1 MNLQYKF
8 INKICVAAAI
18 CALLSSCAPVL
29 IGGGGL
35 AAVVGGKIASQEKT
49 VGSSFSDTTI
59 WTKIRTGLANKGIDN
74 IILGTINIE
83 VHEGRVLLTGTVPDK
98 DKIITIL
105 RVCWSVNGV
114 REVINELRITESK
127 AGAIDTLK
135 DSWITTKVKAKLLA
149 SKAVKS
155 ANYSVE
161 SIDGIVYLFGT
172 AQSQEELDKAIDL
185 VSNTA
190 DVKKV
195 VSYVK
200 VNKNIDLRL
209 KETKGVKLD
218 DEEKEEFAP
227 EPLYQDDINQPEM
240 EPLAKP
246 ETKPIKSFDTAKG
259 SLGKEND
266 EVGQLLSQPKDT
278 SKSTTK
284 PVIKEAKPKSSKSD
298 IFEKDDY

>member
-1 MNLQYKF
+1 MSLKYKF
-8 INKICVAAAI
+8 INKVCAAAAM
-18 CALLSSCAPVL
+18 CALVSSCTAAL
-29 IGGGGL
+29 IGGGGV
-35 AAVVGGKIASQEKT
+35 AAIVGGKIASQEKT

-74 IILGTINIE
+74 ILLGTINIE

-105 RVCWSVNGV
+105 RVCWNVNGV
-114 REVINELRITESK
+114 REVINELRIAESK

-135 DSWITTKVKAKLLA
+135 DSWITTKVKTKLLA
-149 SKAVKS
+149 SKIVKS

-161 SIDGIVYLFGT
+161 SLDGIVYLFGT

-185 VSNTA
+185 ISNTA

-200 VNKNIDLRL
+200 VNKNIDSRL
-209 KETKGVKLD
+209 KETKGVKLE

-227 EPLYQDDINQPEM
+227 EPLYQDDANQPEIKS
-240 EPLAKP
+240 LAKR
-246 ETKPIKSFDTAKG
+246 EAKPINSVDTAKG
-259 SLGKEND
+259 SLAEEND
-266 EVGQLLSQPKDT
+266 EVGQLLSQSKDA
-278 SKSTTK
+278 SKPTTK
-284 PVIKEAKPKSSKSD
+284 SVIKETKPKSSKSD